1 MKILA
6 LDLGKS
12 KTVAC
17 IYESQTAEHRFERFG
32 TTADGINDLLD
43 REDPQRVVIEVC
55 TIAGWVSDVVREM
68 ELEVANPTH
77 EAWRW
82 KNVKRKTDRDDA
94 LKLAQLSAMRQLPT
108 VYMPARGVR
117 HWRSLIAYRQGLV
130 RRRTA
135 IKNHIRAVLD
145 REGLAWPAGKK
156 GWTHKALQAL
166 RDDACPMDDA
176 GADSLWRAEL
186 FEELRQYDAVGRSM
200 AEVEF
205 KLDALGK
212 ANAQV
217 RRLRTIPGVG
227 PRLAEAVVAI
237 IDDPHRFQNGKQV
250 GCYAGLTPRQYQ
262 SGAADRQG
270 RISGAGNHG
279 LRSLLVEVSWL
290 GLRHNDWM
298 GEVYE
303 RVCRGSASRKK
314 LAIVAVAR
322 RLLIRCWAMMRDETD
337 WQPTEP
343 EGVAA
348 LALRLDS
355 DLAA

>member
-12 KTVAC
+12 KSVAC
-17 IYESQTAEHRFERFG
+17 VYEAETSEHRFETIR
-32 TTADGINDLLD
+32 TTATEIDDLMD

-55 TIAGWVSDVVREM
+55 TAAGWVADLVRAREI

-77 EAWRW
+77 DAWRW

-108 VYMPARGVR
+108 VHTPERRVR
-117 HWRSLIAYRQGLV
+117 QWRSLIAYRQRLV

-145 REGLAWPAGKK
+145 RQGLPWPAGKK
-156 GWTHKALQAL
+156 GWTNLALVAL
-166 RDDACPMDDA
+166 RDWAQPFDEVAE
-176 GADSLWRAEL
+176 GSYWRAEL
-186 FEELRQYDAVGRSM
+186 FEELRQYDAVERSL

-205 KLDALGK
+205 KLNALGE
-212 ANAQV
+212 ADARV
-217 RRLRTIPGVG
+217 RLLRTIPGVG
-227 PRLAEAVVAI
+227 ARLSEALVAV
-237 IDDPHRFQNGKQV
+237 IDDPRRFRNGKQV
-250 GCYAGLTPRQYQ
+250 GSYVGLTPRQYQ

-270 RISGAGNHG
+270 RISGAGNPR

-290 GLRHNDWM
+290 GLRVNPWM
-298 GEVYE
+298 NEIYE
-303 RVCRGSASRKK
+303 RVRGGSPSRKK
-314 LAIVAVAR
+314 IAIVAVAR
-322 RLLIRCWAMMRDETD
+322 RLLIRCWAMLRDGQS
-337 WQPTEP
+337 WQPP
-343 EGVAA
+343 EKTTDRGCA
-348 LALRLDS
+348 S